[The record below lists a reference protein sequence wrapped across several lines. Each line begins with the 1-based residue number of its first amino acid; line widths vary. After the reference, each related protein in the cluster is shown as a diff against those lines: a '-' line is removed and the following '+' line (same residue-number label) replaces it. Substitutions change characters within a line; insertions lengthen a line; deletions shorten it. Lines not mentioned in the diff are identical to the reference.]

1 MNLYQITKEALNLAL
16 ILETEELTPE
26 LEQALIL
33 NQQQLQTKAGSYAKI
48 IANYQ
53 ANADGAD
60 AEIKR
65 LKQYKEQNEKVVD
78 RLKNALRES
87 MLISGTDKL
96 ESEFFRFSVRR
107 SESVEVDLLE
117 ALPANYV
124 TEKTT
129 KSADKVAIKEAIK
142 RGENITGARIVEN
155 FSLQI
160 K

>member
-1 MNLYQITKEALNLAL
+1 MNLYQITKDYLEIQQ

-26 LEQALIL
+26 LNQALML
-33 NQQQLQTKAGSYAKI
+33 SQKQLQTKGGGYAKI
-48 IANYQ
+48 MANKQ
-53 ANADGAD
+53 SNVDGAT
-60 AEIKR
+60 AEMKRIKAYIEQEQ
-65 LKQYKEQNEKVVD
+65 KQID
-78 RLKNALRES
+78 RLKNALLQS
-87 MLISGTDKL
+87 MVLTGTDKL
-96 ESEFFRFSVRR
+96 ECDFFRFSVRR
-107 SESVEVDLLE
+107 SEAVEVDLLE

-142 RGENITGARIVEN
+142 RGENITGARIIEN